1 MKIGLLGYYGFGNFG
16 DELFRYVF
24 EEYATE
30 GHEIV
35 TLESVTGKNKSFHA
49 TPQERQKFADAVDFF
64 LIGGGD
70 LIRPDNPQINYWFPE
85 YMGKPTALFGVG
97 VTNNSQ
103 KEPNKE
109 TVDALRAYLTHPGMK
124 MIHVRDVESYT
135 WIKDNIAPKCRLF
148 YSPDMVCALPLLQK
162 RRKLKKNRT
171 PVFGIITRKSAKLDP
186 VHTAKIIATVEH
198 YKALGWKTRSILL
211 GTGSTLE
218 DDRVDFEKRQ
228 IVTDEVVVRDSNVA
242 LIDDVISCD
251 LLASM
256 KFHGC
261 IAGMIAGVP
270 TISWAQT
277 DKFKNFYKN
286 IGRMDLIAPLG
297 GNQTAKLLAEGI
309 APLDEATVERISQEA
324 RNALGELKVLLAE
337 VAKGK

>member
-1 MKIGLLGYYGFGNFG
+1 MGYYGFGNFG

-35 TLESVTGKNKSFHA
+35 TLESVTGKQKSFHA
-49 TPQERQKFADAVDFF
+49 SPEERQKFADAVDFL

-109 TVDALRAYLTHPGMK
+109 TIDALRAYLNHPGMQ

-135 WIKDNIAPKCRLF
+135 WIKDNLSPKCRLF
-148 YSPDMVCALPLLQK
+148 YSPDIVCSLPLLEK
-162 RRKLKKNRT
+162 RRGLEKNPT
-171 PVFGIITRKSAKLDP
+171 PVFGILTRKTAKPDQ
-186 VHTAKIIATVEH
+186 VQTAKIIASVEH
-198 YKALGWKTRSILL
+198 FKALGWKTRAILL
-211 GTGSTLE
+211 GTGSTL
-218 DDRVDFEKRQ
+218 DDDLADFEKRK
-228 IVTDEVVVRDSNVA
+228 IVVDEVVVRDSNVA

-251 LLASM
+251 LLGSM

-261 IAGMIAGVP
+261 IVGMIAGVP
-270 TISWAQT
+270 TLSWAQT

-297 GNQTAKLLAEGI
+297 GDQTAKLLAEGI
-309 APLDEATVERISQEA
+309 APLDEARLAQISQEA
-324 RNALGELKVLLAE
+324 RDALGELKVLLAQH
-337 VAKGK
+337 AKGK